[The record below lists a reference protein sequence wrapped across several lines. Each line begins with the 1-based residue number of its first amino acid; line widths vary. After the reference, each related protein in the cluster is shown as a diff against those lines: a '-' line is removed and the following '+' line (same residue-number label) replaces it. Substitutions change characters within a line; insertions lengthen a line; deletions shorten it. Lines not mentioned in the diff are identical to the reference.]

1 MLLRDFSEEQKLCG
15 DIKDRQTRACAV
27 ANLVGIRTALEFFE
41 SCGLSADTHNAV
53 HKIKSFLEEL
63 NIADVY
69 VGDLR
74 FDVRVS
80 TVDGEFP
87 VPKKHFEFDVTPDLY
102 MLVFYDRTTGES
114 RVSGFISPVDVDKSD
129 SDENYYYVSKNII
142 TSASN
147 TADLFDTLVAKAK
160 NTIPLNL
167 KKKILL
173 YADGLLTD
181 KKEFFNEVVNCAG
194 AREAV
199 LDFIQNQEI
208 LRKTNFAFAVADA
221 ELEALVVEDVAE
233 EEVESDNALSDDEI
247 DLGFADGLEVEDS
260 SIILEE
266 DSSVFEDDADEH
278 QEPVAPEVVELDDF
292 INNVPA
298 EEPIVEE
305 SVEPETPKED
315 ALPQEEII
323 EEVAEDITNVDK
335 TFEEAVLDL
344 EETVTREAAED
355 DAEVEVEEDLTV
367 DMVDETIVELPVET
381 EEESVEVLELVDGVE
396 ELPNEEV
403 VEDEIV
409 EEELDIEEMVEEV
422 VVDEVEEDAIEEDTA
437 EPLELDDSEEEVF
450 EEVSEEV
457 ESLSL
462 DAEEDV
468 VDEVDEPAVEE
479 LDGQED
485 GEVLELEVVEE
496 EIAEEE
502 LDIEEMVEGAVVD
515 EVEEDTLEEGTAEP
529 LELDDSEEE
538 VFEEVSEEVEPLSL
552 DVEEDVIDEVE
563 EPAVEELE
571 ELDEGEV
578 LELEAVEEEIAE
590 EEFIESEEPELEPLD
605 EPEIVE
611 DMDQDLELDEESVDV
626 LEDSPEEETLALDIE
641 ETEDLSLVETSV
653 GDYEELESSVEDE
666 EEVLEQV
673 VDEED
678 FVVTNTVESEPSID
692 IKATMEGFVN
702 SLEPEEGM
710 SLKTFEEEIAPR
722 EEVVEDLIVEPQQ
735 VAAEELEQGS
745 GEEVVEDDSVLEEV
759 AIQDESVETPVE
771 VQEVQPQEVMGAVD
785 ENNDVVQEEIGEL
798 YQGQVE
804 EPEFEPVTSYRKAK
818 KSGSGAFAAVLVF
831 ALAAAGAAG
840 YFYKDMIMEKFFA
853 SSQQESIPNELAT
866 PTEASVA
873 PPVKIQKKK
882 AQTEAQEML
891 NDIEEPVQLLDSSVS
906 VSALTV
912 DCDVPSVMV
921 NNHSRRYLIKLAKRM
936 QLQLRNALLIAGEQ
950 PLANKIVIDLV
961 VDKDVIKYDRI
972 SSSSGSKKV
981 DSIVSA
987 TSETVLKDTQPY
999 AGTFGKNSGVVK
1011 LIVKF

>member
-1 MLLRDFSEEQKLCG
+1 LLLRDFSEEQKLCG

-422 VVDEVEEDAIEEDTA
+422 VVDEVEEDAIEED
-437 EPLELDDSEEEVF
+437 
-450 EEVSEEV
+450 
-457 ESLSL
+457 
-462 DAEEDV
+462 
-468 VDEVDEPAVEE
+468 
-479 LDGQED
+479 
-485 GEVLELEVVEE
+485 
-496 EIAEEE
+496 
-502 LDIEEMVEGAVVD
+502 
-515 EVEEDTLEEGTAEP
+515 TAEP